1 MKEGD
6 ICLKCGEGILRKPR
20 VAYRVFEGRKHPD
33 FVCDHCGAF
42 HWEHPDPTIPLP
54 TLKTTE
60 QRKERKPEKKE
71 REPTFEELLKRDEKK
86 REKRRRYRR
95 NRRRRKLI
103 EAEKSR
109 T

>member
-1 MKEGD
+1 MEEGD
-6 ICLKCGEGILRKPR
+6 ICPKCGEGILKKPK
-20 VAYRVFEGRKHPD
+20 VFYSVFDGRKQPD
-33 FVCDHCGAF
+33 GVCERCGAF
-42 HWEHPDPTIPLP
+42 HWEHPDTTISFS
-54 TLKTTE
+54 TLKATE
-60 QRKERKPEKKE
+60 QKKE
-71 REPTFEELLKRDEKK
+71 REPTFEELLKREEKK